1 MNLNEARELAR
12 SRPVFGSVA
21 WLEAKELLALAPLAE
36 QNFRL
41 ATSLLKQID
50 NAAALDEESEAL
62 ALAPKDNSKLTDFA
76 DQEVAGI
83 EEDYGVSEKELRAFV
98 SKPPGLLNLKGLREL
113 AEAFGYSDLS
123 VEFR

>member
-1 MNLNEARELAR
+1 MTLNEARELTR
-12 SRPVFGSVA
+12 LHPVFGSVA
-21 WLEAKELLALAPLAE
+21 WIEAKELLALAPLAE

-62 ALAPKDNSKLTDFA
+62 ALALKNNSKLTDFA

-83 EEDYGVSEKELRAFV
+83 EEDYGVSEKELRALV
-98 SKPPGLLNLKGLREL
+98 SKPPGLLNLKGLRKL
-113 AEAFGYSDLS
+113 AEAFEEEEEDED
-123 VEFR
+123 V